1 MTMTTDP
8 KLIANRRNA
17 KSSSGPVS
25 AAGKAASSQNAR
37 KHGLRSSAPS
47 DRDEAAIM
55 VIMSALMGDRPE
67 RRPEARAAAEAR
79 LYLDRVRS
87 AKAMI
92 LGAARVHAQD
102 GALPDGTGR
111 GSDLEAS
118 AVLGGRQGGL
128 ERWSIADSGRTNPS
142 RPRDPHDPAPM
153 SVNWCRS
160 PVIARCATD
169 YSIWRRSCR
178 QERPV
183 SRLPVV

>member
-1 MTMTTDP
+1 MTTGP

-17 KSSSGPVS
+17 KASSGPVS

-47 DRDEAAIM
+47 DQDEAAIT

-92 LGAARVHAQD
+92 LGAAVVHAQD
-102 GALPDGTGR
+102 RELPGEAGR

-118 AVLGGRQGGL
+118 AVLACLDQQLVLDGYERKAASRYRQALRAFWGDDG
-128 ERWSIADSGRTNPS
+128 AG
-142 RPRDPHDPAPM
+142 
-153 SVNWCRS
+153 
-160 PVIARCATD
+160 
-169 YSIWRRSCR
+169 
-178 QERPV
+178 
-183 SRLPVV
+183 